1 MTISFVP
8 TVIIKTLVYLL
19 LTLLL
24 TLSFVLSVF
33 AEQDLDA
40 EELVPV
46 GVSSD
51 EVVVVESGA
60 AADSESTDNV
70 SESASVSQ
78 QGDNYRRE
86 PLPSDEVRGDFVVG
100 PGRFEVQLSPGQSV
114 TREITV
120 ANRMGREALFRL
132 GTEDITASE
141 NPGGGVVTL
150 GNEIGPYTLRD
161 FISVAHDE
169 FILEHGTRARIPV
182 TISLPPDAEPGGR
195 YGSLLTSITTS
206 PRDIDSSA
214 GAQPGSVIES
224 RIATLIFVTTPGEIN
239 RQSQLMSLETENN
252 ARFIGHS
259 NIRQSDSTVPFVLTV
274 ENTGTVH
281 TVPYGFITITN
292 LLGETVATHAIQ
304 PFYVM
309 PDSLRSRIISVPVR
323 ELMIGRYTATLE
335 LNRGYDDII
344 DTKTVTFYVI
354 PWMIILLVFLGLFVF
369 FLLVRLFLNT
379 FELKRKS

>member
-8 TVIIKTLVYLL
+8 TIITKALAYFLL
-19 LTLLL
+19 ILLL
-24 TLSFVLSVF
+24 TLSFGLSVF

-51 EVVVVESGA
+51 EVVVVESGEA
-60 AADSESTDNV
+60 TASESTDNV
-70 SESASVSQ
+70 SESASMSQ

-100 PGRFEVQLSPGQSV
+100 PGRFDVRLAPGESV
-114 TREITV
+114 TEEITV

-132 GTEDITASE
+132 VTEDITASE
-141 NPGGGVVTL
+141 NPEGGVVTL
-150 GNEIGPYTLRD
+150 GDDMGPYTLRD

-169 FILEHGTRARIPV
+169 FILEHGMRARIPV

-195 YGSLLTSITTS
+195 YGSLITSITTS
-206 PRDIDSSA
+206 PGDINGTS

-239 RQSQLMSLETENN
+239 RQSVLNSFNTENN

-259 NIRQSDSTVPFVLTV
+259 NIRQSDSAVPFVLTV
-274 ENTGTVH
+274 ENSGSVH
-281 TVPYGFITITN
+281 TLPYGVITITN
-292 LLGETVATHAIQ
+292 LLGETVATHVIQ

-323 ELMIGRYTATLE
+323 EFMIGRYTATLE
-335 LNRGYDDII
+335 LNRGYDDIV
-344 DTKTVTFYVI
+344 DTKTVAFYVI
-354 PWMIILLVFLGLFVF
+354 PWMIVLLVFLGLFVF